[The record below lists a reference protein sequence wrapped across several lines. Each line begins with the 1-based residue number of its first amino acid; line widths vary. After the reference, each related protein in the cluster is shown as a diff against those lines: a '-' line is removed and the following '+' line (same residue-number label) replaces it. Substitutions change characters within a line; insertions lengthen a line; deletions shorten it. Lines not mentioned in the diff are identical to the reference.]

1 MSSQGFS
8 NRNCILQYS
17 PLNHQEC
24 FTRNKRNF
32 CFQIWPKLSYD
43 ARHEYEEQL
52 KFFEETFGEQEE
64 ETNIEGMMPPE
75 TPSNNAQEGDKDKEG
90 APESVKDKQSEANS
104 QKGSEKPNASNRE
117 GSVANSGKD
126 EQNEA
131 EDDGDKPEGE
141 EELEEDIIEQE
152 EETGVGTFF
161 ASRQDGKKEKVQTAT
176 MKRERDNFKLKIRQL
191 LRKLKDENEINE
203 KTYKFKAGKYVEYGA
218 DVQLLH
224 VDSGS
229 FVQAQ
234 KTCADDDSG
243 CNKVDLAI

>member
-1 MSSQGFS
+1 M
-8 NRNCILQYS
+8 
-17 PLNHQEC
+17 
-24 FTRNKRNF
+24 
-32 CFQIWPKLSYD
+32 
-43 ARHEYEEQL
+43 
-52 KFFEETFGEQEE
+52 
-64 ETNIEGMMPPE
+64 
-75 TPSNNAQEGDKDKEG
+75 
-90 APESVKDKQSEANS
+90 
-104 QKGSEKPNASNRE
+104 
-117 GSVANSGKD
+117 ANSGKD